1 MKLSRRHFLRA
12 TSYGAVSAAG
22 SAVSRAAL
30 AFDYPTRPVHFIVSF
45 AAGGPNDTIARILA
59 QYLSEYF
66 GQQFIVENRVG
77 AGGNIGMEAVLSSPP
92 DGYTIGFV
100 APNNAINTTLY
111 EHLPFD
117 FLHDY
122 TPVAGTMKLANVMDV
137 NLSFPAKDLAEFIA
151 MAKANPG
158 KINFASGGVGTSPHM
173 TGELLQAMAGIKLT
187 HVPYRGT
194 GPAMT
199 DLLGGQIPVLF
210 DNLPGSIQ
218 HIQAGQIRA
227 LGVTTAKRVDTLP
240 DVPAIAETVPGYEV
254 FVWYGICAPKAT
266 PPQVVEK
273 LNAAV
278 SAILAN
284 PKLVARFRELGGEPM
299 PMTPAGFS
307 KLIADETEKW
317 GKVIRVAHIKLE

>member
-1 MKLSRRHFLRA
+1 MVLHRRKFLSLAAAAVGCLAFSPA
-12 TSYGAVSAAG
+12 TS
-22 SAVSRAAL
+22 AL
-30 AFDYPTRPVHFIVSF
+30 DYPTRPVHFIVSF
-45 AAGGPNDTIARILA
+45 AAGGPNDTIARILG

-66 GQQFIVENRVG
+66 GQQFVVENRVG
-77 AGGNIGMEAVLSSPP
+77 AGGNIGMEVVLSSPP

-117 FLHDY
+117 FLRDS

-137 NLSFPAKDLAEFIA
+137 NLSFPAKNLAEFIA
-151 MAKANPG
+151 MAKTNPG

-173 TGELLQAMAGIKLT
+173 SGELLQAMAGIKLT

-194 GPAMT
+194 APAMT

-218 HIQAGQIRA
+218 QIQAGRIRA
-227 LGVTTAKRVDTLP
+227 LGVTTAKRVDSLP
-240 DVPAIAETVPGYEV
+240 DVPAIAESLPGYEV
-254 FVWYGICAPKAT
+254 FVWYGICAPKGT

-273 LNAAV
+273 LNRAV
-278 SAILAN
+278 NAVLAN

-299 PMTPAGFS
+299 PMTTAEFG
-307 KLIADETEKW
+307 KLITDETDKW
-317 GKVIRVAHIKLE
+317 SKVIRVAHIKLE

>member
-1 MKLSRRHFLRA
+1 MKLSRRNFLCSA
-12 TSYGAVSAAG
+12 ISAAAA
-22 SAVSRAAL
+22 SAVPGVAL
-30 AFDYPTRPVHFIVSF
+30 ALDYPTRPVRFVVSF

-59 QYLSEYF
+59 QYLSEYL
-66 GQQFIVENRVG
+66 GQQFVVENRVG
-77 AGGNIGMEAVLSSPP
+77 AGGSIGMETVLSSPP

-117 FLHDY
+117 FLRDSA
-122 TPVAGTMKLANVMDV
+122 PVAGTMKLANVMDV
-137 NLSFPAKDLAEFIA
+137 NLSFPSKDLAEFIA
-151 MAKANPG
+151 MAKADPG

-194 GPAMT
+194 APAMT

-218 HIQAGQIRA
+218 QVQAGRIRA
-227 LGVTTAKRVDTLP
+227 LGVTTVKRVNMLP
-240 DVPAIAETVPGYEV
+240 DVPAIAETIPGYEV
-254 FVWYGICAPKAT
+254 FVWYGICAPKGT
-266 PPQVVEK
+266 PPQLAEK

-278 SAILAN
+278 NAILAN

-299 PMTPAGFS
+299 PMTPAGFG